1 MIIKKGKW
9 PLILPACLLCLNE
22 DDDDGGM
29 KNWKRAENSPREIF
43 ASVRAR
49 VGRGILASR
58 PFPPFSAPLLADVAK
73 ENGAI
78 SAQAIDLILMTDADA
93 VLTRQQSREAGGG

>member
-1 MIIKKGKW
+1 
-9 PLILPACLLCLNE
+9 
-22 DDDDGGM
+22 M

-78 SAQAIDLILMTDADA
+78 SAQAIDLILMTDDADA
-93 VLTRQQSREAGGG
+93 VLTRQQSREGGG